1 MITEQPGGTRFFQ
14 QDQLVFLSKNGW
26 DVTVISSPAPCLEK
40 LEAETEV
47 KVVPIRMSR
56 NISPLRDT
64 LSFVKIFF
72 AIYRIKPDLVSAGTP
87 KAGLLG
93 LLAATIL
100 QTPARVYVLRGLRL
114 ETTSGPLRWLL
125 YLMEKITASCAHE
138 VICVSRSLRT
148 KYLELKLTTP
158 RKAVVLANGSS
169 NGIDPDLYKPTPE
182 RQAAGEEIR
191 QQLDIGLD
199 DFVIGYIGRV
209 AKDKGGRDL
218 LDAYKHVRAKIDTAH
233 LLIIGD
239 LDGTALFTDQEQKSI
254 SMDPNIHITG
264 FVDDVSPYYHMIDV
278 VALPSYREGFPRV
291 PLEAAGS
298 EVPVVAYEATGTIDA
313 VKHDNTG
320 LLSEIGDSK
329 ALSAN
334 IIFYASNEEMRRTHG
349 SAARQRVVSHFHSQL
364 VWTAYHQE
372 YIKVLKEPENCLH

>member
-14 QDQLVFLSKNGW
+14 QDQLAFFTDNGW
-26 DVTVISSPAPCLEK
+26 DITVISSPAPCLET

-64 LSFVKIFF
+64 LSFIKVFF
-72 AIYRIKPDLVSAGTP
+72 AIYRINPDLISAGTP

-93 LLAATIL
+93 LLAAKIL
-100 QTPARVYVLRGLRL
+100 QVPARVYVLRGLRL

-125 YLMEKITASCAHE
+125 YLMEKITALCAHE
-138 VICVSRSLRT
+138 VICVSKSLRK
-148 KYLELKLTTP
+148 KYLELKLTSP
-158 RKAVVLANGSS
+158 QKAVVLANGSS
-169 NGIDPDLYKPTPE
+169 NGLDPDLYKPTME
-182 RQAAGEEIR
+182 RQAAGVEIR
-191 QQLDIGLD
+191 QQLDIGLE

-218 LDAYKHVRAKIDTAH
+218 LDAYKHVRSKIDAVH
-233 LLIIGD
+233 LLIVGD
-239 LDGTALFTDQEQKSI
+239 LDETALFTEQEQKSI

-278 VALPSYREGFPRV
+278 VVLPSYREGFPRV
-291 PLEAAGS
+291 PLEAAGA
-298 EVPVVAYEATGTIDA
+298 EVPVVAYEATGTVDA
-313 VKHDNTG
+313 VEHDKTG

-329 ALSAN
+329 ALADN
-334 IIFYASNEEMRRTHG
+334 IISYASNEEKRHTHG
-349 SAARQRVVSHFHSQL
+349 SAGRQRVVSNFTSQL
-364 VWTAYHQE
+364 VWKDLLNKYA
-372 YIKVLKEPENCLH
+372 KLVF